1 MKEHCIRT
9 QVLPRS
15 RQISRDNKSSH
26 LYEVFKARIEASRD
40 RLADT
45 YSILQIRERII
56 RGKVPVS
63 RWFEPRF
70 RPFST
75 ECNFVSFRIPFPR
88 QILSDVVVLI
98 ADSCSIASLL
108 LVLPFSHQTVN
119 SFFLLFFVI
128 YTARKKTS
136 LLINDEF
143 DPPTFDRFHLAFI
156 NASTHAR
163 TIITRDKSVD
173 SSSIK
178 RRSLSV

>member
-98 ADSCSIASLL
+98 AIR
-108 LVLPFSHQTVN
+108 
-119 SFFLLFFVI
+119 
-128 YTARKKTS
+128 ARS
-136 LLINDEF
+136 
-143 DPPTFDRFHLAFI
+143 PR
-156 NASTHAR
+156 
-163 TIITRDKSVD
+163 
-173 SSSIK
+173 SSSIPRPPFFSPDSEQFFPSFLCYLHREK
-178 RRSLSV
+178 KNVSSHQRRIRSTHVRSFPLGVY